1 MKSPKETGGRWESTL
16 TRYFAAYGI
25 PIRWDGIH
33 KRFTGFRKH
42 TVKRINPS
50 SPTAEG
56 NQWRLMPQ
64 NLRKAEVDG
73 QRAILIVSS
82 KRYGDEVEDSIV
94 VMRLGTA
101 SPMLKALIDN
111 DKERWIGE

>member
-1 MKSPKETGGRWESTL
+1 MKAPYNRSNRWENTL
-16 TRYFAAYGI
+16 TRYFAAIGI
-25 PIRWDGIH
+25 PIRWDWIQKEFLGLH
-33 KRFTGFRKH
+33 GFTI
-42 TVKRINPS
+42 KRINPR
-50 SPTAEG
+50 TDNAEG

-64 NLRKAEVDG
+64 NLRKAEMEGKRVV
-73 QRAILIVSS
+73 ILVTS
-82 KRYGDEVEDSIV
+82 KRYGDDVEDTIV

>member
-1 MKSPKETGGRWESTL
+1 MKAPAERFWESTL
-16 TRYFAAYGI
+16 TRYFAAIGI
-25 PIRWDGIH
+25 PLRWNGAY
-33 KRFTGFRKH
+33 KCFTGVRKH

-50 SPTAEG
+50 SLTAEG

-64 NLRKAEVDG
+64 NLRKAEEG
-73 QRAILIVSS
+73 GNRAILIVSS